1 MAVGKRRERRLKAK
15 GDGVKKGLFLIAMLC
30 VWTYAA
36 FAADTIKI
44 GLLAPI
50 TGSNASEGQGMKQ
63 VLDFLVADVNAKG
76 GIQGKQI
83 VLVTEDDGS
92 DPRTAALAANKL
104 ISQGVVAVVGTYG
117 SSVTEPT
124 QGIFDEAGVV
134 EIANGATAIRLT
146 EKGLKMFF
154 RTCPRDD
161 EQGKVAAQAIAKL
174 GNQRVAFLH
183 DNSTYAKG
191 LANEAKPLV
200 EKQPG
205 AKVVFFDALTP
216 GERDYSTILTKL
228 KQAQPSLV
236 FFSGYFNEAG
246 LLLRQKK
253 EMGFNVPFMGG
264 DATNNSDVV
273 KIAGLPAAAGFYF
286 VSAPLPQDLPSAKP
300 FIDAFK
306 KKYGAAPFS
315 IYSVLAGDGFNVIV
329 AALKGTKGGN
339 SAQIAAYLHNNLKD
353 YPGITGKISFNSK
366 GDREAG
372 GYSLYKVDAK
382 GNFILQ

>member
-1 MAVGKRRERRLKAK
+1 
-15 GDGVKKGLFLIAMLC
+15 
-30 VWTYAA
+30 
-36 FAADTIKI
+36 
-44 GLLAPI
+44 
-50 TGSNASEGQGMKQ
+50 MKQ
-63 VLDFLVADVNAKG
+63 VLEFLMADVNAKG

-83 VLVTEDDGS
+83 VLITEDDGS

-104 ISQGVVAVVGTYG
+104 ISQGVVAVIGTYG

-124 QGIFDEAGVV
+124 QGIFDESGIVQ
-134 EIANGATAIRLT
+134 IANGATAIRLT
-146 EKGLKMFF
+146 EKKLKMFF

-174 GNQRVAFLH
+174 GNKRVAFLH

-191 LANEAKPLV
+191 LADEAKPLV

-216 GERDYSTILTKL
+216 GERDYSTVLTKL

-286 VSAPLPQDLPSAKP
+286 VSAPLPQDLPSAKG

-306 KKYGAAPFS
+306 KKYGKDPFS
-315 IYSVLAGDGFNVIV
+315 IYSVLAGDGFNVVV

-339 SAQIAAYLHNNLKD
+339 SAQIAAYLHNNLKNFQ
-353 YPGITGKISFNSK
+353 GITGTISFNAK

-372 GYSLYKVDAK
+372 GYSLYKVDDK
-382 GNFILQ
+382 GNFVLQP